1 MSLAPILAFVTFLMA
16 MSIFGVIGYSNDII
30 KNKDFT
36 NTDKIKN
43 LIFSL
48 VACLFLICSSVGI
61 ITMHVLDSK
70 ANNVEINN

>member
-16 MSIFGVIGYSNDII
+16 MSIFGVIGYSIDIV

-43 LIFSL
+43 LIFSV

-61 ITMHVLDSK
+61 ITMHVLDGK
-70 ANNVEINN
+70 DNKVEMNN